1 MNHQITLEELGLIP
15 SLQKK
20 TSATMQKKTSATIIP
35 CYDCICNHCANC
47 VECADNCTGEMD
59 EPCFVCE
66 DCKIMT
72 ARERICGGV
81 SVTGIRLQTYM
92 QRKEKEI

>member
-15 SLQKK
+15 SL
-20 TSATMQKKTSATIIP
+20 QKKTSATIIP

-66 DCKIMT
+66 DCKNYDGKGKDVWRCECNRYKIT
-72 ARERICGGV
+72 NLYAEKKRKKFEIVIGV
-81 SVTGIRLQTYM
+81 
-92 QRKEKEI
+92 